1 MLPESI
7 AIVCAPS
14 KDPDWGV
21 FRLTD
26 PPGLKVVSNCTQTGL
41 FHPHTVSNLYTDG
54 LRPGHVFEAQGLE
67 FETVDLR
74 PEQKV
79 SNSPACPGIVKVRPL
94 SPRSRIPPGSDVFE
108 VFANVRADKDLS
120 DEEAFLKLLTT
131 YDVPL
136 SSLSRIYAGKLE
148 ASFSNITYQQVAPY
162 VWLSPS
168 AAGRDMQPL
177 DVFRARI
184 PKDMFREITRDVED
198 ALTQYGPLDSHDN
211 EETRSRFIS
220 SSTIVNK
227 PEGLL
232 GGEFTNK
239 GRIKHHFI
247 AVDSVSTVFMEVKE
261 ILTVSKSGLD
271 IKGQVLA
278 ECAACEYAN
287 LKGGHWVPILA
298 ILCDG
303 DNFEFFVYDSV
314 DRLIYSSG
322 RIPGIIFKE
331 RGDKLDLLISMKRT
345 TEYLFDWFV
354 MAYVNGIRSLGYRSR
369 VRSGLSSE
377 KWTAA
382 IASAEKAHCLL
393 REAAQTA
400 RDGKFDEA
408 ERMASDGVDPLKL
421 SVSELPYQQPYERE
435 LESLWDGSKCLEE
448 AFNDPNIFH

>member
-1 MLPESI
+1 MASKR
-7 AIVCAPS
+7 AAP
-14 KDPDWGV
+14 
-21 FRLTD
+21 
-26 PPGLKVVSNCTQTGL
+26 VSDRSAARHRTNSQ
-41 FHPHTVSNLYTDG
+41 
-54 LRPGHVFEAQGLE
+54 A
-67 FETVDLR
+67 
-74 PEQKV
+74 EQKV
-79 SNSPACPGIVKVRPL
+79 SNSPACPGIVKARRL
-94 SPRSRIPPGSDVFE
+94 SPWRRIPPGSDVFE
-108 VFANVRADKDLS
+108 AFANVRADKDLS
-120 DEEAFLKLLTT
+120 DEEAFLELLTT

-177 DVFRARI
+177 D
-184 PKDMFREITRDVED
+184 
-198 ALTQYGPLDSHDN
+198 
-211 EETRSRFIS
+211 ETRSRFILS
-220 SSTIVNK
+220 LFNKILCLFQSTIVNK

-232 GGEFTNK
+232 EGEFTKK

-261 ILTVSKSGLD
+261 ILTLSKSGLD

-278 ECAACEYAN
+278 ECAACDYAN

-303 DNFEFFVYDSV
+303 DNFEFFVYDSA

-322 RIPGIIFKE
+322 RIPGIIFNE
-331 RGDKLDLLISMKRT
+331 RGDKLDLLISTKRT

-354 MAYVNGIRSLGYRSR
+354 MAYVNGIRSLGHQSR
-369 VRSGLSSE
+369 VRSGLGGSSE

-382 IASAEKAHCLL
+382 IASAEKAHWLL

-408 ERMASDGVDPLKL
+408 ERMASDGVDQLKL
-421 SVSELPYQQPYERE
+421 SVSELPYQQPYERK